1 MVGVSDPVPAA
12 ASDVVAPTWGLG
24 DALAG
29 LAVGLVAGGLA
40 GAIATAITG
49 KVDGLPVTIA
59 GLVGLWVGLAGVPVF
74 ASRRKG
80 SGSLDEDFGLR
91 LDLRRDVGIGV
102 AAGFAG
108 QFIVVSSIVH
118 IFQSFADHIDV
129 GQQTKNVTGNPH
141 GLGLAVL
148 APFLIIGAPLVEEVF
163 FRGLVLRSLS
173 RRGGAVLAVAGTS
186 VLFGLVHFQ
195 TGMGAA
201 SDAALMCA
209 IGAFGLL
216 LAFLAVRTGRLGPGL
231 VAHATFNAITVIAL
245 ATSH

>member
-1 MVGVSDPVPAA
+1 MTEPVPAA

-40 GAIATAITG
+40 GAIASGISG

-59 GLVGLWVGLAGVPVF
+59 GLVGLWVGLAGVPLL
-74 ASRRKG
+74 AARRKG
-80 SGSLDEDFGLR
+80 SGSVADDFGLR
-91 LDLRRDVGIGV
+91 LDPRADIGLGIVVGLV
-102 AAGFAG
+102 G
-108 QFIVVSSIVH
+108 QFVVVRVIVDL
-118 IFQSFADHIDV
+118 FQAFAHNVDV
-129 GQQTKNVTGNPH
+129 AQQTKNVTGNPE
-141 GLGLAVL
+141 GLGLAIL
-148 APFLIIGAPLVEEVF
+148 APFLIFGAPLVEELF
-163 FRGLVLRSLS
+163 FRGLVLRSLA
-173 RRGGAVLAVAGTS
+173 RRGGPVLAVVGSS

-209 IGAFGLL
+209 IGAFGML
-216 LAFLAVRTGRLGPGL
+216 LAILAVRTGRLGPGL
-231 VAHATFNAITVIAL
+231 IAHATFNAITVIAL

>member
-1 MVGVSDPVPAA
+1 MSNTPPAA
-12 ASDVVAPTWGLG
+12 ASDVVKPTWGMG
-24 DALAG
+24 DAVAG
-29 LAVGLVAGGLA
+29 LAIGLVAGGLIA
-40 GAIATAITG
+40 AIATAVTG

-59 GLVGLWVGLAGVPVF
+59 GLVGLWIGLAGVPVL

-80 SGSLDEDFGLR
+80 SCSLADDFGLR
-91 LDLRRDVGIGV
+91 LVARDIPVGI
-102 AAGFAG
+102 AAGFVG
-108 QFIVVSSIVH
+108 QFVIVRLVVE
-118 IFQSFADHIDV
+118 IFQAFAHNIDV
-129 GQQTKNVTGNPH
+129 AQQTKNVTGNPE

-148 APFLIIGAPLVEEVF
+148 APFLVLGAPFVEELF
-163 FRGLVLRSLS
+163 FRGLVLRSLA
-173 RRGGAVLAVAGTS
+173 RRFGPVIGVVGSS

-216 LAFLAVRTGRLGPGL
+216 LAYLAVRTGRLGPGL

>member
-1 MVGVSDPVPAA
+1 MSEPVA

-40 GAIATAITG
+40 GAIATAVTG

-59 GLVGLWVGLAGVPVF
+59 GLVGLWVGLAGVPIV

-80 SGSLDEDFGLR
+80 SGSLAHDFGLR
-91 LDLRRDVGIGV
+91 IDPRTDIGMGILAGLAGQYIV
-102 AAGFAG
+102 VRVIVEIFQGFAHH
-108 QFIVVSSIVH
+108 V
-118 IFQSFADHIDV
+118 DV

-148 APFLIIGAPLVEEVF
+148 APFLVIGAPLVEELF
-163 FRGLVLRSLS
+163 FRGLVVRSLAP
-173 RRGGAVLAVAGTS
+173 RGGPVLAVAGSS

-216 LAFLAVRTGRLGPGL
+216 LALLAVRTGRLGPSL
-231 VAHATFNAITVIAL
+231 VAHATFNAVTVIAL
-245 ATSH
+245 AVTH